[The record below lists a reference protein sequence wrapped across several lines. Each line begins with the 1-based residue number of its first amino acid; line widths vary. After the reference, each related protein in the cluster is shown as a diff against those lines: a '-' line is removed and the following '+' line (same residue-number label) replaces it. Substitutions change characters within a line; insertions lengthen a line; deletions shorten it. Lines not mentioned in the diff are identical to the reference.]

1 MDNKTT
7 KTSIKSKK
15 IKKTLSRTTS
25 LRKLYTYQRALTL
38 SSEENV
44 TKEYNRICEKYPIDP
59 VIIPIKKRIVA
70 FGDIHGDYKLAIELI
85 LLSKIAK
92 ITGYKSKDGEI
103 INKEIDYLNIGEIL
117 DKPIDDDIEYIF
129 EWTGDD
135 TYVVQIGD
143 QIDRCRPYDDKLCND
158 PNTMKNDDEDSDV
171 KILELFTELNKQAHE
186 KDGAVISLFGNHE
199 LLNNLGIMDY
209 VSYRNLQHF
218 NGEDGRI
225 NAFKSGHEF
234 GTKLGCSRNVCVI
247 IGTHLF
253 VHAGIIDKLIKQ
265 LNIGNID
272 DLDKINMLIKKWLLG
287 LIDKKLIIDL
297 VRSDDSMFWTR
308 ILGSIEPNLTY
319 DDPLCSDNISKVF
332 ELFKINGMIIGHTPQ
347 AFIHNKE
354 INSTCSNKIWRV
366 DIGSSSAFDI
376 FDLLFKDGK
385 KSYNR
390 RAQYLEIIDDEKYL
404 ICDKDGCR
412 EVNDKSKKDISRYKK

>member
-1 MDNKTT
+1 MDKKN
-7 KTSIKSKK
+7 SKK
-15 IKKTLSRTTS
+15 KYKNKKLSRTVS
-25 LRKLYTYQRALTL
+25 IRKLYKYHRALVL

-44 TKEYNRICEKYPIDP
+44 TNEYNRICEKYPIDP
-59 VIIPIKKRIVA
+59 VIIPVKKRIVV

-92 ITGYKSKDGEI
+92 IIGYKYLDEKDNI
-103 INKEIDYLNIGEIL
+103 IDKNVDYSNIHEIL
-117 DKPIDDDIEYIF
+117 DIPIDDKIEYIF
-129 EWTGDD
+129 EWTGED

-158 PNTMKNDDEDSDV
+158 PETMKDDDEDSDI
-171 KILELFTELNKQAHE
+171 KILDLFTELNIQAH
-186 KDGAVISLFGNHE
+186 KHNGAVISLFGNHE
-199 LLNNLGIMDY
+199 LLNNLGVIDY
-209 VSYRNLQHF
+209 VSYKNLQHF
-218 NGEDGRI
+218 NGENGRI
-225 NAFKSGHEF
+225 NAFKAGHEY
-234 GTKLGCSRNVCVI
+234 GTKLGCSRSICVI
-247 IGTHLF
+247 IGTHIF

-265 LNIGNID
+265 LNIGGVA

-308 ILGSIEPNLTY
+308 MLGSLEPSLKF

-347 AFIHNKE
+347 AFVHNKE
-354 INSTCSNKIWRV
+354 INSTCSNKVWRV

-376 FDLLFKDGK
+376 FDLLFKDGN

-404 ICDKDGCR
+404 ICDKDGCK
-412 EVNDKSKKDISRYKK
+412 KSS